1 MNKLAL
7 ILWSILIVL
16 LWVGAAFLFFKENM
30 AFEALNALFTGLA
43 LIGVLVTIRS
53 QNESSKVQNFENILF
68 KTIDYQKELLRD
80 LPVSLDNKY
89 FNSFTELLNIKIGK
103 KQEGL
108 ENREMF
114 ESNYDQCYYKFLDG
128 LKPYFKS
135 LDIILELIENS
146 ELREKQKDFYFKL
159 VNTFQS
165 YEQKIT
171 LQYHSTLYVQG
182 TASRRLKRML
192 YKGEFICLN
201 GDHSE
206 IFTDADNYFEE
217 ERRPKD

>member
-1 MNKLAL
+1 MLT
-7 ILWSILIVL
+7 LWTIVIMSF
-16 LWVGAAFLFFKENM
+16 WTVAAFLYFEKNM
-30 AFEALNALFTGLA
+30 AFEALNTLFTGLA
-43 LIGVLVTIRS
+43 LIGVLITIRS
-53 QNESSKVQNFENILF
+53 QNESSKIQNFESILF
-68 KTIDYQKELLRD
+68 KTIDYQKELLKD
-80 LPVSLDNKY
+80 LPITLNNKY
-89 FNSFTELLNIKIGK
+89 FKSFTELLDTEIDK
-103 KQEGL
+103 KRGGL
-108 ENREMF
+108 NDRELF

-128 LKPYFKS
+128 LDPYFKS
-135 LDIILELIENS
+135 LDVILELIEKS
-146 ELREKQKDFYFKL
+146 ELKEEQKDFYFKL

-201 GDHSE
+201 GEHSE
-206 IFTDADNYFEE
+206 IFNDADNYFEE